1 MMNEY
6 GDNCVIASKDIH
18 KSAPILFIPE
28 KLITTIEQS
37 SNECE
42 VNNWLTLN
50 PKVLGKI
57 KRKE

>member
-1 MMNEY
+1 M
-6 GDNCVIASKDIH
+6 VSSKDIH

-28 KLITTIEQS
+28 KLITTIEQA

-42 VNNWLTLN
+42 MNTWLTLN